1 MQSLMRAWEFVLL
14 ASVFVF
20 PHLLG
25 ILLYYRLHWAPGWVA
40 RTVAIIAPAVI
51 FFWLAPILF
60 FAGIREA
67 AASGMNCG
75 MPAVAVGMFL
85 LFATVVQFVLGA
97 ATHVVSAA
105 FRK

>member
-1 MQSLMRAWEFVLL
+1 MNAWRFLLL

-25 ILLYYRLHWAPGWVA
+25 ILLYYRLRWAPGWMA
-40 RTVAIIAPAVI
+40 RTVAALAPAVI

-75 MPAVAVGMFL
+75 MPAAFVGMFL
-85 LFATVVQFVLGA
+85 LFATGVQLVLGVF
-97 ATHVVSAA
+97 THVVIVA

>member
-1 MQSLMRAWEFVLL
+1 MQSLMRAWGFILL

-25 ILLYYRLHWAPGWVA
+25 ILLYYRLHWAPRWIA
-40 RTVAIIAPAVI
+40 RTAASLAPAVI

-75 MPAVAVGMFL
+75 MPAVAAGIIL
-85 LFATVVQFVLGA
+85 LLATGVQLVLGPFI
-97 ATHVVSAA
+97 HVVLVA